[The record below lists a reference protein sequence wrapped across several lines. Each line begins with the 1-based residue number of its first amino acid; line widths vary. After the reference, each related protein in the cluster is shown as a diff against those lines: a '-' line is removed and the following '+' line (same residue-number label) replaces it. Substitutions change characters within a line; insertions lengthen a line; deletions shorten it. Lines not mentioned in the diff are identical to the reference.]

1 MDASRDC
8 LTYARPCRVVCK
20 YFVSGAPAQVYTRSF
35 GSLSLFDSWRYEK
48 QNINKV
54 VVSLHIM
61 YQYDSEFLSEDGC
74 ILK

>member
-8 LTYARPCRVVCK
+8 LTYARPRRVVCK
-20 YFVSGAPAQVYTRSF
+20 YFVSGAPAQVFSVPF
-35 GSLSLFDSWRYEK
+35 GSLSSFDSWRYEK
-48 QNINKV
+48 QNQNKV

-61 YQYDSEFLSEDGC
+61 YEYDSEFLSEDGC

>member
-8 LTYARPCRVVCK
+8 LSYARPCRVVCK
-20 YFVSGAPAQVYTRSF
+20 YFVSGAPAVVYSMPF
-35 GSLSLFDSWRYEK
+35 GGLGHFDEWRYRKEN
-48 QNINKV
+48 QNKV

-61 YQYDSEFLSEDGC
+61 YKYDSDFLSEDGR